1 MPALCRRSLIACY
14 CLSLKR
20 LRKPRLTGKRIRP
33 CPPPGLTD
41 RAPSLLPGFA
51 SPPSSAGHAE
61 VFVAQWPRVRREPR
75 AVPGPWADRR
85 QGAYATPRSAG
96 FTASARSAPPLL
108 TSSRLFERS
117 ARSAREVSGRR
128 GREAEHRR
136 APRPPGGASHS
147 KPCRRSARGPTP
159 EPRHAIKQSRQRMT
173 AMRRQQP
180 AMETHFRHGPPPR
193 HLLAPSGD
201 DHGAVPG
208 NTAKHAE
215 AIHAGITAT
224 DHR

>member
-1 MPALCRRSLIACY
+1 MQSYVQASGIQRLFTAQSRPSLIA
-14 CLSLKR
+14 LVLLVFEL
-20 LRKPRLTGKRIRP
+20 LRGPRLTGKRIRP

-41 RAPSLLPGFA
+41 RAPPLLPGFA
-51 SPPSSAGHAE
+51 SPPSSAGHS
-61 VFVAQWPRVRREPR
+61 RGVRRSGDG
-75 AVPGPWADRR
+75 AVLANHERCQGPWADRR

-117 ARSAREVSGRR
+117 ARSAREVSWRR

-159 EPRHAIKQSRQRMT
+159 HTSHATNERPLSAGSRRRHRCRGPRRFS
-173 AMRRQQP
+173 
-180 AMETHFRHGPPPR
+180 
-193 HLLAPSGD
+193 
-201 DHGAVPG
+201 
-208 NTAKHAE
+208 
-215 AIHAGITAT
+215 
-224 DHR
+224 